1 MKRLLLATLV
11 VLGLALMGTII
22 YSITINHDRNNL
34 NTELK
39 SVQSILAS
47 TQVELDSTKQTLDST
62 KQTLISTQSEL
73 ITTKL
78 TLTLTQSELGS
89 TKNTLASTQGELTS
103 TQSELTST
111 QSELTS
117 TQQTLSSV
125 QQASTNLQDTLS
137 NTEQKLAVAQETLG
151 GLGIT
156 VSASYE
162 CFDVNLIDNPEAKNP
177 TWREL
182 MTFISK
188 DKTENHT
195 YIAEE
200 YDCSQF
206 SRDVHNNAEV
216 AGIRAAE
223 VQVFFEN
230 EKTGHALNAF
240 LTTDYG
246 LVYVDCTQAPDMIAY
261 LKAGKAFK
269 AVQADW
275 ITGTNVRNDSWWD
288 MQSSYYYLSS
298 STGAYNI
305 TSSIIIYW

>member
-47 TQVELDSTKQTLDST
+47 TQVELDSTKQTL
-62 KQTLISTQSEL
+62 ISTQSEL

-89 TKNTLASTQGELTS
+89 TKNTLTSTQGELAS

-111 QSELTS
+111 K
-117 TQQTLSSV
+117 QTLSSV

-162 CFDVNLIDNPEAKNP
+162 CFDVDLIDNPEAKNP

-223 VQVFFEN
+223 VQVFFKN